1 MVEWLAGNRII
12 GTTAE
17 RPALGLP
24 SGSVGGWK
32 EVGRQKL
39 DGNTATI
46 DVSWTPDKRYYM
58 ILMDYTQT
66 SDFSGLHQLGNS
78 SIDTGN
84 NYHNRQ
90 YTGSGTDSASQAT
103 YVRLDNGWQSG
114 DRKFVV
120 EYIADLT
127 NKEKLII
134 NNMARSV
141 TTGASQK
148 PQRSEVVSKWVP
160 STASDTIGK
169 FKMMNGGTYAD
180 NSEVVVLG
188 WDPADTHTDNFWQEL
203 ANVNLSSAG
212 STLSSGVFTPKKF
225 MWVQAWAKVSPAT
238 GAPTIQV
245 GSGSVDT
252 ATNYSTRAKTSV
264 GNNTTSSDD
273 EATSSSI
280 DIAPAFIQ
288 NNETFFVNMYIV
300 NNSANEKLI
309 IWDNVQQGGVGT
321 LNATDRRLGVSK
333 WANTSSQIDIV
344 SLINAGSGNFSN
356 GTIKV
361 WGSD

>member
-127 NKEKLII
+127 L
-134 NNMARSV
+134 
-141 TTGASQK
+141 
-148 PQRSEVVSKWVP
+148 
-160 STASDTIGK
+160 
-169 FKMMNGGTYAD
+169 
-180 NSEVVVLG
+180 
-188 WDPADTHTDNFWQEL
+188 
-203 ANVNLSSAG
+203 
-212 STLSSGVFTPKKF
+212 
-225 MWVQAWAKVSPAT
+225 
-238 GAPTIQV
+238 
-245 GSGSVDT
+245 
-252 ATNYSTRAKTSV
+252 
-264 GNNTTSSDD
+264 
-273 EATSSSI
+273 
-280 DIAPAFIQ
+280 
-288 NNETFFVNMYIV
+288 
-300 NNSANEKLI
+300 
-309 IWDNVQQGGVGT
+309 
-321 LNATDRRLGVSK
+321 
-333 WANTSSQIDIV
+333 
-344 SLINAGSGNFSN
+344 SLIH
-356 GTIKV
+356 I
-361 WGSD
+361 